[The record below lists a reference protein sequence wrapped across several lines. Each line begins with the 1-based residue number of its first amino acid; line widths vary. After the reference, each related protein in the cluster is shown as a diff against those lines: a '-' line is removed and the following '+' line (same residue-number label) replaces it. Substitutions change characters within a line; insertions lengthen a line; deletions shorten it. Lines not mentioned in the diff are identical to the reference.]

1 MADSINAVFEE
12 CPFSDDGYDL
22 KIGTSERGSKSVE
35 DKKFS
40 VPKFR
45 HSLLV
50 FGGVAGIEECVDADE
65 SMKITGSASSKL
77 FDLWLNTCPFQGS
90 RTIRTEEAVMI
101 SLAKINPF
109 LIQSSYNKAEEFEDQ
124 GGLQED
130 EDFSDESPSDE
141 SSEEDSSDE
150 SSDSE
155 SDDGDDGKQ

>member
-1 MADSINAVFEE
+1 MAESINAVFEG
-12 CPFSDDGYDL
+12 CPFSDAGYDL

-35 DKKFS
+35 DKSFGL
-40 VPKFR
+40 PKFQ

-65 SMKITGSASSKL
+65 TIKLAGSSSSKL

-109 LIQSSYNKAEEFEDQ
+109 LMRAAHDKEIFSQDQEEEH
-124 GGLQED
+124 QED
-130 EDFSDESPSDE
+130 NEFSDESPSDE
-141 SSEEDSSDE
+141 SSEEESSEE
-150 SSDSE
+150 SSD
-155 SDDGDDGKQ
+155 DDGK